1 MSDSASN
8 IEDSIQIEIF
18 PSRIL
23 SPETAQKIIAE
34 IYKVDGVIRVMVQ
47 GNRLP
52 DKVSAGPG
60 TGEKVEHPLRKPI
73 QIGDQVIELKICV
86 GRIRVELSNAEA
98 KEQIREVCEKLLPF
112 PFEFREGHF
121 LRKKPTV
128 TDYAKLG
135 PEADPRLL
143 GMVDPKAK
151 TDQLIFI
158 EKQEKQEEKK
168 TKMSEKV

>member
-1 MSDSASN
+1 MSDSASST
-8 IEDSIQIEIF
+8 EDSIQIEIF

-23 SPETAQKIIAE
+23 SPETAQKLMAE

-52 DKVSAGPG
+52 EKVSAGPG

-98 KEQIREVCEKLLPF
+98 KEQIRELCEKLLPF

-143 GMVDPKAK
+143 GMVDPR
-151 TDQLIFI
+151 TRVDQLIFI
-158 EKQEKQEEKK
+158 EKQEEQEKK
-168 TKMSEKV
+168 KDKDE

>member
-8 IEDSIQIEIF
+8 TEDSIQIEIF

-23 SPETAQKIIAE
+23 SPETAQKLMTE

-52 DKVSAGPG
+52 DRVSAGPG

-143 GMVDPKAK
+143 GMVDPRTK

-158 EKQEKQEEKK
+158 EIQKEQEEKK
-168 TKMSEKV
+168 DKDE

>member
-8 IEDSIQIEIF
+8 TEDSIQIEIF

-23 SPETAQKIIAE
+23 SPETAQKLMAE
-34 IYKVDGVIRVMVQ
+34 IYKVDGIIRVMVQ

-52 DKVSAGPG
+52 DKVGYGPG

-73 QIGDQVIELKICV
+73 QIGDQVIELKISV
-86 GRIRVELSNAEA
+86 GRIRIELSNAEA
-98 KEQIREVCEKLLPF
+98 KEKVREVCEKTLPF

-151 TDQLIFI
+151 IDQIVFV
-158 EKQEKQEEKK
+158 EKQEKKEKK
-168 TKMSEKV
+168 DEDE

>member
-8 IEDSIQIEIF
+8 TEDFIQIEIF

-23 SPETAQKIIAE
+23 SPETAQKLISE

-52 DKVSAGPG
+52 DRVCAGPG
-60 TGEKVEHPLRKPI
+60 TGERVEHPLRKPI
-73 QIGDQVIELKICV
+73 QIGDQVVELKICV

-98 KEQIREVCEKLLPF
+98 KEQIREICEKLFPF

-121 LRKKPTV
+121 LRRKPTV

-135 PEADPRLL
+135 PGADPRFLV
-143 GMVDPKAK
+143 MVDPKSRA
-151 TDQLIFI
+151 DQLIFI
-158 EKQEKQEEKK
+158 EKQEKQEKK
-168 TKMSEKV
+168 RDQNE

>member
-8 IEDSIQIEIF
+8 TEDFIQIEIF

-23 SPETAQKIIAE
+23 SPETAQKLITE

-52 DKVSAGPG
+52 DKVCSGPG
-60 TGEKVEHPLRKPI
+60 TGEKVEHPLKKPI
-73 QIGDQVIELKICV
+73 QIGDQVVELKICV

-98 KEQIREVCEKLLPF
+98 KEQIREVCEKLFPF
-112 PFEFREGHF
+112 PFEFREGRF
-121 LRKKPTV
+121 LKKKPTV

-135 PEADPRLL
+135 PGADPRFL
-143 GMVDPKAK
+143 GMVDPKSRA
-151 TDQLIFI
+151 DQLIFI
-158 EKQEKQEEKK
+158 EKQEKQEKK
-168 TKMSEKV
+168 DKNE

>member
-8 IEDSIQIEIF
+8 TEDSIQIEIF

-23 SPETAQKIIAE
+23 SPETAQKLMVE
-34 IYKVDGVIRVMVQ
+34 IYKVDGIIRVMVQ
-47 GNRLP
+47 GNRLA
-52 DKVSAGPG
+52 DKVGYGPG

-73 QIGDQVIELKICV
+73 QIGDQVIELKISV
-86 GRIRVELSNAEA
+86 GRIRIELSNAEA
-98 KEQIREVCEKLLPF
+98 KEKVREVCEKMLPF

-151 TDQLIFI
+151 INQLVFV
-158 EKQEKQEEKK
+158 EKQEKEEKK
-168 TKMSEKV
+168 DEDE

>member
-8 IEDSIQIEIF
+8 TENSIQIEIF

-23 SPETAQKIIAE
+23 SPDTAQKLMTE
-34 IYKVDGVIRVMVQ
+34 LYKVDGIIRVMVQ

-52 DKVSAGPG
+52 EKVSSGPG

-73 QIGDQVIELKICV
+73 QIGDQVIELKISV
-86 GRIRVELSNAEA
+86 GRIRVELSNAED
-98 KEQIREVCEKLLPF
+98 KEKVREVCDKLLPF
-112 PFEFREGHF
+112 SFEFREGNF
-121 LRKKPTV
+121 FRRKPTV

-143 GMVDPKAK
+143 GMTDPKAK
-151 TDQLIFI
+151 TNQLVFI
-158 EKQEKQEEKK
+158 EKQEKQEKK
-168 TKMSEKV
+168 DKDE

>member
-8 IEDSIQIEIF
+8 SEGSIQIEIF

-23 SPETAQKIIAE
+23 SPETAQKLMNE
-34 IYKVDGVIRVMVQ
+34 LNEVDGIIRVMVQ

-52 DKVSAGPG
+52 ERVTAGPG

-73 QIGDQVIELKICV
+73 QIGDQVIELTISV

-98 KEQIREVCEKLLPF
+98 KEKVREVCEKMLPF
-112 PFEFREGHF
+112 SFEFREGHF
-121 LRKKPTV
+121 FRRKPTV

-135 PEADPRLL
+135 PDADSRLL

-151 TDQLIFI
+151 INQLAFI
-158 EKQEKQEEKK
+158 EKQEKQEKK
-168 TKMSEKV
+168 DEDE

>member
-8 IEDSIQIEIF
+8 SEDSIQIEIF

-23 SPETAQKIIAE
+23 TPETAQKLIAE

-52 DKVSAGPG
+52 DKVGAGPG

-73 QIGDQVIELKICV
+73 QIGNQIIELKICV

-98 KEQIREVCEKLLPF
+98 KEKIREVCEKLLPF

-121 LRKKPTV
+121 LKKKPTV

-135 PEADPRLL
+135 PEADPRFL
-143 GMVDPKAK
+143 GMVDPKARI
-151 TDQLIFI
+151 DQLIFI
-158 EKQEKQEEKK
+158 EKEEEKK
-168 TKMSEKV
+168 EKKDKDE

>member
-8 IEDSIQIEIF
+8 TEDSIQIEIF

-23 SPETAQKIIAE
+23 SPETAQKFIDE

-52 DKVSAGPG
+52 DKVGAGPG

-73 QIGDQVIELKICV
+73 QIGDQVVELKICV

-98 KEQIREVCEKLLPF
+98 KEKIREVCEKLFRF

-121 LRKKPTV
+121 FKKKPTV

-135 PEADPRLL
+135 PEADPRLF
-143 GMVDPKAK
+143 GMVDPKARI
-151 TDQLIFI
+151 DQLIFI
-158 EKQEKQEEKK
+158 ETHEEKK
-168 TKMSEKV
+168 EKKDKDE

>member
-8 IEDSIQIEIF
+8 SEDSIQIEIF

-23 SPETAQKIIAE
+23 SPETAQKLIVE
-34 IYKVDGVIRVMVQ
+34 LNRVDGIIRVMVQ

-52 DKVSAGPG
+52 EKVTAGPG
-60 TGEKVEHPLRKPI
+60 TGERVEHPLRKPI
-73 QIGDQVIELKICV
+73 QIGDQVIELKVSV

-98 KEQIREVCEKLLPF
+98 KEKVREVCEKMLPF
-112 PFEFREGHF
+112 SFEFREGHF
-121 LRKKPTV
+121 FRRKPTV

-135 PEADPRLL
+135 PDADSRLL

-151 TDQLIFI
+151 LNQLVFI
-158 EKQEKQEEKK
+158 EKEEKEEKK
-168 TKMSEKV
+168 DKDE

>member
-8 IEDSIQIEIF
+8 TEDSIQIEIF

-23 SPETAQKIIAE
+23 SPETAQKLIAE

-86 GRIRVELSNAEA
+86 GRIRIELSNAES

-143 GMVDPKAK
+143 GMVDPRAK

-158 EKQEKQEEKK
+158 EKQEEQEKK
-168 TKMSEKV
+168 KDKDE

>member
-8 IEDSIQIEIF
+8 TEDSIQIEIF

-23 SPETAQKIIAE
+23 SPETAQKLMAE

-52 DKVSAGPG
+52 ERVSAGPG

-98 KEQIREVCEKLLPF
+98 KEHIRELCEKLFQF

-143 GMVDPKAK
+143 GMVDPRAK

-158 EKQEKQEEKK
+158 EKQEEQEKK
-168 TKMSEKV
+168 KDKDE

>member
-8 IEDSIQIEIF
+8 TEDSIQIEIF

-23 SPETAQKIIAE
+23 SPETAQKLMAE
-34 IYKVDGVIRVMVQ
+34 IYKVDGIIRVMVQ

-52 DKVSAGPG
+52 DKVGYGPG

-73 QIGDQVIELKICV
+73 QIGDQVIELKISV
-86 GRIRVELSNAEA
+86 GRIRIELSNAEA
-98 KEQIREVCEKLLPF
+98 KEKVREVCEKMLPF

-151 TDQLIFI
+151 IDQIVFV
-158 EKQEKQEEKK
+158 EKQEKKEKK
-168 TKMSEKV
+168 DEDE

>member
-8 IEDSIQIEIF
+8 KDDSIQIEIF

-23 SPETAQKIIAE
+23 SPETSQKLITE
-34 IYKVDGVIRVMVQ
+34 LYQVDGILRVMVQ
-47 GNRLP
+47 GPRLP
-52 DKVSAGPG
+52 EKVFYGPG

-73 QIGDQVIELKICV
+73 QIGDQVIELKISV
-86 GRIRVELSNAEA
+86 GRIRLEIANAEV
-98 KEQIREVCEKLLPF
+98 KEKVRAVCEKVLPF
-112 PFEFREGHF
+112 SFEFREGHF

-135 PEADPRLL
+135 PEADSRLL

-151 TDQLIFI
+151 INQLVFI
-158 EKQEKQEEKK
+158 EKQDNEDDKHKDE
-168 TKMSEKV
+168 

>member
-8 IEDSIQIEIF
+8 TENSIQIEIF

-23 SPETAQKIIAE
+23 SPDTAQKLMTE
-34 IYKVDGVIRVMVQ
+34 LYQVDGIIRVMVH

-52 DKVSAGPG
+52 ERVSEGPG

-73 QIGDQVIELKICV
+73 QIGDQVIELKISV
-86 GRIRVELSNAEA
+86 GRIRLELSNAEA
-98 KEQIREVCEKLLPF
+98 KEKVREVCEKMLPF
-112 PFEFREGHF
+112 SFEFREGNF
-121 LRKKPTV
+121 FRRKPTV

-135 PEADPRLL
+135 PNVDPRML

-151 TDQLIFI
+151 MNKLAFI
-158 EKQEKQEEKK
+158 EKQEK
-168 TKMSEKV
+168 

>member
-8 IEDSIQIEIF
+8 TEDSIQIEIF

-23 SPETAQKIIAE
+23 SPETAQKLMAE

-98 KEQIREVCEKLLPF
+98 KEKLREVCEKLLPF
-112 PFEFREGHF
+112 PFEFREGYF

-135 PEADPRLL
+135 PEADTRLL

-151 TDQLIFI
+151 TDQLVFI
-158 EKQEKQEEKK
+158 EKQQEKEEKK
-168 TKMSEKV
+168 DKDE

>member
-8 IEDSIQIEIF
+8 NENSIQIEIF

-23 SPETAQKIIAE
+23 SPETAQKLIAE

-121 LRKKPTV
+121 FRRKPTV

-135 PEADPRLL
+135 PEADSRLL

-158 EKQEKQEEKK
+158 EKQEEQEKK
-168 TKMSEKV
+168 DKDE

>member
-8 IEDSIQIEIF
+8 TEDSIQIEIF

-23 SPETAQKIIAE
+23 SPETAQKLMAE

-52 DKVSAGPG
+52 DKVGAGPG

-98 KEQIREVCEKLLPF
+98 KEKIREVCEKLLPF

-121 LRKKPTV
+121 FRKKPTV

-135 PEADPRLL
+135 PEADPQLL
-143 GMVDPKAK
+143 GMVDPKAR

-158 EKQEKQEEKK
+158 EKQEEQEEKK
-168 TKMSEKV
+168 DKDE

>member
-8 IEDSIQIEIF
+8 TENSIQIEIF

-23 SPETAQKIIAE
+23 SPETAQKLMVE
-34 IYKVDGVIRVMVQ
+34 IYKVDGIIRVMVQ

-52 DKVSAGPG
+52 EKVGYGPG

-73 QIGDQVIELKICV
+73 QIGDQVIELKISV
-86 GRIRVELSNAEA
+86 GRIRIELSNAEA
-98 KEQIREVCEKLLPF
+98 KEKVREVCEKMLPF

-135 PEADPRLL
+135 PKADPRLL

-151 TDQLIFI
+151 INQLVFI
-158 EKQEKQEEKK
+158 EKQEKKEDEDKEE
-168 TKMSEKV
+168 

>member
-8 IEDSIQIEIF
+8 KEDSIQIEIF

-23 SPETAQKIIAE
+23 SPETAQKLIGE

-73 QIGDQVIELKICV
+73 QIGDQVIELKICA
-86 GRIRVELSNAEA
+86 GRIRIELSNAEA
-98 KEQIREVCEKLLPF
+98 KETIRELCEKLLSF

-121 LRKKPTV
+121 FRKKPTV

-151 TDQLIFI
+151 TNQLVFI
-158 EKQEKQEEKK
+158 EKQEKKDEDE
-168 TKMSEKV
+168 

>member
-8 IEDSIQIEIF
+8 TEDFIQIEIF

-23 SPETAQKIIAE
+23 SPETAQKLIAE

-52 DKVSAGPG
+52 DKVCAGPG
-60 TGEKVEHPLRKPI
+60 TGEKVEHPLKKPI
-73 QIGDQVIELKICV
+73 QIGDQVVELKICV

-98 KEQIREVCEKLLPF
+98 KEKLREVCKNLLPF

-121 LRKKPTV
+121 LKKKPTV

-135 PEADPRLL
+135 PGADPRFL
-143 GMVDPKAK
+143 GMVDPKSRA
-151 TDQLIFI
+151 DQLIFI
-158 EKQEKQEEKK
+158 EKQEKQEKK
-168 TKMSEKV
+168 DKNE

>member
-8 IEDSIQIEIF
+8 TENSIQIEIF

-23 SPETAQKIIAE
+23 SPDTAQKLMTE
-34 IYKVDGVIRVMVQ
+34 LYKVDGIIRVMVQ

-52 DKVSAGPG
+52 EKVSSGPG

-73 QIGDQVIELKICV
+73 QIGDQVIELRISV
-86 GRIRVELSNAEA
+86 GRIRVELSNAED
-98 KEQIREVCEKLLPF
+98 KEKVREVCDKLLPF
-112 PFEFREGHF
+112 SFEFREGNF
-121 LRKKPTV
+121 FRRKPTV

-143 GMVDPKAK
+143 GLVDPKAK
-151 TDQLIFI
+151 TNQLVFI
-158 EKQEKQEEKK
+158 EKQEKQEKK
-168 TKMSEKV
+168 DKDE

>member
-8 IEDSIQIEIF
+8 KEDSIQIEIF

-23 SPETAQKIIAE
+23 SPETAQKLIGE

-73 QIGDQVIELKICV
+73 QIGDQVIELKICA
-86 GRIRVELSNAEA
+86 GRIRIELSNAEA
-98 KEQIREVCEKLLPF
+98 KETIRELCEKLLPF

-121 LRKKPTV
+121 FRKTPTV

-151 TDQLIFI
+151 TNQLVFI
-158 EKQEKQEEKK
+158 EKQEKKDEDE
-168 TKMSEKV
+168 

>member
-8 IEDSIQIEIF
+8 TEDSIQIEIF

-23 SPETAQKIIAE
+23 SPETAQKLMAE

-98 KEQIREVCEKLLPF
+98 KEKLREVCEKLLPF

-135 PEADPRLL
+135 PEADTRLL

-151 TDQLIFI
+151 TDQLVFI
-158 EKQEKQEEKK
+158 EKQQEQEEKMDK
-168 TKMSEKV
+168 DE

>member
-8 IEDSIQIEIF
+8 TEDSIQIEIF

-23 SPETAQKIIAE
+23 SPETAQKLMVE
-34 IYKVDGVIRVMVQ
+34 IYKVDGIIRVMVQ

-52 DKVSAGPG
+52 DKVGYGPG

-73 QIGDQVIELKICV
+73 QIGDQVIELKISV
-86 GRIRVELSNAEA
+86 GRIRIELSNAEA
-98 KEQIREVCEKLLPF
+98 KEKVREVCEKMLPF

-135 PEADPRLL
+135 PEADTRLL

-151 TDQLIFI
+151 INQLVFV
-158 EKQEKQEEKK
+158 EKQEKEEKK
-168 TKMSEKV
+168 DEDE

>member
-8 IEDSIQIEIF
+8 KEDSIQIEIF

-23 SPETAQKIIAE
+23 SPETAQKLISE
-34 IYKVDGVIRVMVQ
+34 IYKVDGVIRVLVQ

-52 DKVSAGPG
+52 ERVSAGPG

-73 QIGDQVIELKICV
+73 QIGDQVIELKICA
-86 GRIRVELSNAEA
+86 GRIRIELSNAEA
-98 KEQIREVCEKLLPF
+98 KENIRELCEKLLPF

-121 LRKKPTV
+121 FRKKPTV

-151 TDQLIFI
+151 TNQLVFI
-158 EKQEKQEEKK
+158 EKQEKMDKDE
-168 TKMSEKV
+168 

>member
-8 IEDSIQIEIF
+8 TEDTIQIEIF

-23 SPETAQKIIAE
+23 SPETAQKLMVE
-34 IYKVDGVIRVMVQ
+34 IYNVDGIIRVMVQ

-52 DKVSAGPG
+52 EKVGYGPG

-73 QIGDQVIELKICV
+73 QIGDQVIELKISV
-86 GRIRVELSNAEA
+86 GRIRIELSNAEA
-98 KEQIREVCEKLLPF
+98 KEKVREVCEKMLPF

-135 PEADPRLL
+135 PKADPRLL

-151 TDQLIFI
+151 VDQLVFI
-158 EKQEKQEEKK
+158 EKQEKDEKK
-168 TKMSEKV
+168 DEDE

>member
-8 IEDSIQIEIF
+8 TEDSIQIEIF
-18 PSRIL
+18 PGRIL
-23 SPETAQKIIAE
+23 SPETAQKLMAE

-52 DKVSAGPG
+52 DKVGAGPG

-98 KEQIREVCEKLLPF
+98 KEKIREVCEKLLPF
-112 PFEFREGHF
+112 PFEFREGYF

-143 GMVDPKAK
+143 GMVDPKAR

-158 EKQEKQEEKK
+158 EKQEGKEEKK
-168 TKMSEKV
+168 DKDE

>member
-8 IEDSIQIEIF
+8 TEDFIQIEIF

-23 SPETAQKIIAE
+23 SPETAQKLITE

-52 DKVSAGPG
+52 DKVCSGPG
-60 TGEKVEHPLRKPI
+60 TGEKVEHPLKKPI
-73 QIGDQVIELKICV
+73 QIGDQVVELKICV

-98 KEQIREVCEKLLPF
+98 KEQIREVCEKLFPF

-121 LRKKPTV
+121 LKKKPTV

-135 PEADPRLL
+135 PGADPRFL
-143 GMVDPKAK
+143 GMVDPKSRA
-151 TDQLIFI
+151 DQLIFI
-158 EKQEKQEEKK
+158 EKQDKQEKK
-168 TKMSEKV
+168 DKNE

>member
-8 IEDSIQIEIF
+8 TENSIQIEIF

-23 SPETAQKIIAE
+23 SPETAQKLIAE

-86 GRIRVELSNAEA
+86 GRIRVELSNAEG
-98 KEQIREVCEKLLPF
+98 KEKVREVCEKMLPF

-121 LRKKPTV
+121 FRRKPTV

-135 PEADPRLL
+135 PDADTRLL
-143 GMVDPKAK
+143 GMVDPKANIN
-151 TDQLIFI
+151 QLVFI
-158 EKQEKQEEKK
+158 EKQKKEEKK
-168 TKMSEKV
+168 DKDE

>member
-8 IEDSIQIEIF
+8 KEDSIQIEIF

-23 SPETAQKIIAE
+23 SPETAQKLMVE
-34 IYKVDGVIRVMVQ
+34 LYKVDGIIRVMVQ
-47 GNRLP
+47 GPTLP
-52 DKVSAGPG
+52 EKVSYGPG

-73 QIGDQVIELKICV
+73 QIGDQVIELKISV
-86 GRIRVELSNAEA
+86 GRIRLELENVEA
-98 KEQIREVCEKLLPF
+98 KEKVREVCERLLPF
-112 PFEFREGHF
+112 SFEFREGYF
-121 LRKKPTV
+121 FRRKPTV

-151 TDQLIFI
+151 IHKLVFI
-158 EKQEKQEEKK
+158 EKQEKEEKK
-168 TKMSEKV
+168 KDKDE

>member
-8 IEDSIQIEIF
+8 KEDSIQIEIF

-23 SPETAQKIIAE
+23 SPETAQKLIAE

-73 QIGDQVIELKICV
+73 QIGDQVIELKICA
-86 GRIRVELSNAEA
+86 GRIRIELSNAEA
-98 KEQIREVCEKLLPF
+98 KENIRELCEKLLPF

-121 LRKKPTV
+121 FRKKPTV

-151 TDQLIFI
+151 TNQLVFI
-158 EKQEKQEEKK
+158 EKQEKKDEDE
-168 TKMSEKV
+168 

>member
-8 IEDSIQIEIF
+8 TENSIQIEIF

-23 SPETAQKIIAE
+23 SPDTAQKLMAE
-34 IYKVDGVIRVMVQ
+34 LYKVDGIIRVMVQ

-52 DKVSAGPG
+52 EKVSSGPG

-73 QIGDQVIELKICV
+73 QIGDQVIELKISV
-86 GRIRVELSNAEA
+86 GRVRVELSNAED
-98 KEQIREVCEKLLPF
+98 KEKVREVCDKLLPF
-112 PFEFREGHF
+112 SFEFREGNF
-121 LRKKPTV
+121 FRRKPTV

-143 GMVDPKAK
+143 GLVDPKAK
-151 TDQLIFI
+151 TNQLVFI
-158 EKQEKQEEKK
+158 EKQEKQEKK
-168 TKMSEKV
+168 DKDE

>member
-8 IEDSIQIEIF
+8 TEDSIQIEIF

-23 SPETAQKIIAE
+23 SPETAQKLIAE

-52 DKVSAGPG
+52 DKVPAGPG

-86 GRIRVELSNAEA
+86 GRIRIELSNAES
-98 KEQIREVCEKLLPF
+98 KEQIREVSERLLPF

-143 GMVDPKAK
+143 GMVDPRAK

-158 EKQEKQEEKK
+158 EKQEEQEKK
-168 TKMSEKV
+168 KDKDE

>member
-8 IEDSIQIEIF
+8 SEDSIQIEIF

-23 SPETAQKIIAE
+23 SPETAQKLMAE
-34 IYKVDGVIRVMVQ
+34 IYRVNGVIRVMVQ

-112 PFEFREGHF
+112 SFEFREGHF
-121 LRKKPTV
+121 FRKKPTV

-135 PEADPRLL
+135 PGADSRLL
-143 GMVDPKAK
+143 GMVDPKARA
-151 TDQLIFI
+151 DQLIFI
-158 EKQEKQEEKK
+158 EKQEKQEKK
-168 TKMSEKV
+168 KDKDE